1 MNTEVDDKHN
11 KGLTQITTDLYRLR
25 TIEHSSRSMG
35 SKYGKAKPLFD
46 KVTKVLLAKKNFV
59 LYRPMWEELHD
70 RMVYYYDYRNKT
82 NLSKKMPLFSGTLHN
97 EAVGWWLKLKRKGHL
112 SDTLLHFDTHD
123 DMGIPST
130 KQHLLNNKN
139 KLDYNKVIAGSCG
152 LIYWPVT
159 CLLLSEGV
167 DNVVWC
173 MPSWVYDSNYTNQ
186 EQALVHYKKGD
197 EFVYIRPKKSKK
209 DDFLIEGDVRLLPAI
224 GKTKEMDF
232 YQPHEFS
239 RLKVS
244 TSREWKLLSNLIGDK
259 SRFIL
264 DVDLDFFVTNGD
276 KFSKKE
282 YQEDFGD
289 IESTGRVHAIPG
301 ITEPRAAYADS
312 NSSVVVS
319 DLNTEF
325 GLVKKRVDVF
335 LRGLAYL
342 KKKGKR
348 PCCITLSDSAPSFFS
363 GSTSRAVWT
372 NSYTP
377 KYFVPALRYLLM
389 KGLKRLYNM

>member
-11 KGLTQITTDLYRLR
+11 KGLTQITTDLYLLR
-25 TIEHSSRSMG
+25 TIEHSSRSMD

-70 RMVYYYDYRNKT
+70 RMVYYYNYRNKI

-197 EFVYIRPKKSKK
+197 EFAYIRPKKSKK
-209 DDFLIEGDVRLLPAI
+209 DDF
-224 GKTKEMDF
+224 
-232 YQPHEFS
+232 
-239 RLKVS
+239 
-244 TSREWKLLSNLIGDK
+244 
-259 SRFIL
+259 
-264 DVDLDFFVTNGD
+264 
-276 KFSKKE
+276 
-282 YQEDFGD
+282 
-289 IESTGRVHAIPG
+289 G
-301 ITEPRAAYADS
+301 IMFCSA
-312 NSSVVVS
+312 SS
-319 DLNTEF
+319 
-325 GLVKKRVDVF
+325 
-335 LRGLAYL
+335 
-342 KKKGKR
+342 
-348 PCCITLSDSAPSFFS
+348 
-363 GSTSRAVWT
+363 
-372 NSYTP
+372 
-377 KYFVPALRYLLM
+377 
-389 KGLKRLYNM
+389 